1 MRMRKKGLLLFGAGL
16 LAGIS
21 SSFGLSHSKKAV
33 PAVSLP
39 LFYAGTW
46 QYYDEERDR
55 THVISIGPDLKLTI
69 DNHVIAANVEQIN
82 NEHLIYLDRLGYHI
96 TIQANESRPVAL
108 IDETDDEVYAL
119 KPLV

>member
-1 MRMRKKGLLLFGAGL
+1 MMKKKGLLLFGAGL

-21 SSFGLSHSKKAV
+21 SSFGLSHSKKNS

-46 QYYDEERDR
+46 QYHDDERNRDH
-55 THVISIGPDLKLTI
+55 TISISPDLRLKV
-69 DNHVIAANVEQIN
+69 DNHEITATVEQIT

-96 TIQANESRPVAL
+96 TIKANESRPIAL
-108 IDETDDEVYAL
+108 IDETDDEVYHL
-119 KPLV
+119 KPMK